1 MVLIPMATSFETL
14 LMALVPMAFGS
25 TILSSVPMAIL
36 GDVVQPHERPQAIS
50 FLRFMG
56 DVGFL
61 LGAAFSGVISTHSSL
76 ELTMQANSV
85 FIAAGIGL
93 FFLRRRASNVA
104 TKQ

>member
-1 MVLIPMATSFETL
+1 MVLIPTATSFETL
-14 LMALVPMAFGS
+14 LVALVPMAFGS

-56 DVGFL
+56 DIGFL
-61 LGAAFSGVISTHSSL
+61 LGAGFSGIISSQLSSL
-76 ELTMQANSV
+76 ETTMQANSI

-93 FFLRRRASNVA
+93 FFLRRNVVA
-104 TKQ
+104 KKN